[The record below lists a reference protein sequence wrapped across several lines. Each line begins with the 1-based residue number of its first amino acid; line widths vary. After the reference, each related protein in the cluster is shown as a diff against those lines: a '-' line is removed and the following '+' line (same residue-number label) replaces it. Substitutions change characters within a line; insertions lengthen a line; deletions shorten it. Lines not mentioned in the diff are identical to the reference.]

1 MGKRLI
7 LVLAIALVVCSMSSA
22 FAAVQNIKVSGDIL
36 MRAIDRQNF
45 TLNEADKYHVSGF
58 TSQTRVRFD
67 ADLTDNVSA
76 CVRLLNERSWGN
88 DNGGNLMGGPGIM
101 ATPITTTG
109 DEVVVDLAYVSLK
122 EFLYSP
128 LSFTIGRQELRFGNA
143 LIIGDVDTNSP
154 RADFIPYANEWQIPW
169 DLSLRKSFDAVRAT
183 LNYEPLVV
191 DVIYAKIN
199 ENDVWWGTVGPAG
212 IFGLTPAEKNDVDLY
227 GVNASY
233 DMSALGFKGTTDLY
247 WFSKINRW
255 GSANN
260 PLILPPPLGPQT
272 LKKDSVNTIGF
283 LTRGQIVN
291 NLTSSLEA
299 AFQFGNSAWDG
310 INNANAKRRAW
321 ALQVTANYDLKDVKT
336 IGKYSPEVGAIYGI
350 LSGDKKVNNRN
361 TMWDPM
367 FEDQTINNIANAIL
381 PHTNSQY
388 IALKASFK
396 PMEDVTVS
404 GVWGYY
410 LLWVKDQAGF
420 LPSTYGPLLPPP
432 AFGPPGFYALSDNND
447 KYLGQAL
454 DITTTYDYT
463 EDVQFGMTLGY
474 FNPGTAFDKTAA
486 PNWKFDE
493 NAVQMIGSMKVT
505 F

>member
-36 MRAIDRQNF
+36 MRAINRNQF
-45 TLNEADKYHVSGF
+45 TLSEDYKYAVSGF

-88 DNGGNLMGGPGIM
+88 DAVLFAPLT
-101 ATPITTTG
+101 TPIGTKG
-109 DEVVVDLAYVSLK
+109 DEIELDLAYVSLK

-154 RADFIPYANEWQIPW
+154 RTDMIQYANEWQVPW
-169 DLSLRKSFDAVRAT
+169 DLSLRKSFDAIRAT

-191 DVIYAKIN
+191 DVIYAKIM
-199 ENDVWWGTVGPAG
+199 ENDVWWASVGPIGLAP
-212 IFGLTPAEKNDVDLY
+212 FGTPPFEKDDTDLY

-233 DMSALGFKGTTDLY
+233 DMTALGFKGTTDLY
-247 WFSKINRW
+247 WFSKTNRATAYA
-255 GSANN
+255 G
-260 PLILPPPLGPQT
+260 LPGAEQ
-272 LKKDSVNTIGF
+272 KKDTVNTIGF

-291 NLTSSLEA
+291 NLTASLEA
-299 AFQFGNSAWDG
+299 AFQFGNSANDG
-310 INNANAKRRAW
+310 INNINAKRRAW

-350 LSGDKKVNNRN
+350 LSGDKKVDNKD

-367 FEDQTINNIANAIL
+367 FEDQTINSITNAIL

-388 IALKASFK
+388 IALKGSFK

-410 LLWVKDQAGF
+410 LLRDKIDFGA
-420 LPSTYGPLLPPP
+420 LPSTYGMPGAP
-432 AFGPPGFYALSDNND
+432 FGTYFLSNNND
-447 KYLGQAL
+447 KYLGQAI

-463 EDVQFGMTLGY
+463 EDVQFALTCGY
-474 FNPGTAFDKTAA
+474 FNPGTAFDKSIGFV
-486 PNWKFDE
+486 PPSRFED
-493 NAVQMIGSMKVT
+493 NATQMIGSMKVT

>member
-7 LVLAIALVVCSMSSA
+7 LVLAIAFAVCSISSA

-45 TLNEADKYHVSGF
+45 SLNEDFKYADSGF
-58 TSQTRVRFD
+58 TSQVRVRFD

-88 DNGGNLMGGPGIM
+88 DFWGGAPASAN
-101 ATPITTTG
+101 TVG
-109 DEVVVDLAYVSLK
+109 DEVTIDLAYVSLK

-128 LSFTIGRQELRFGNA
+128 LSFTVGRQELRFGNA

-154 RADFIPYANEWQIPW
+154 RVDLVPEANEWQVPW
-169 DLSLRKSFDAVRAT
+169 DLSLRKSFDAIRAT

-191 DVIYAKIN
+191 DVIYAKIQ
-199 ENDVWWGTVGPAG
+199 ENDIWWRQMGPGVGTP
-212 IFGLTPAEKNDVDLY
+212 EKNDVDLY

-233 DMSALGFKGTTDLY
+233 DMSALGFKGATDLY
-247 WFSKINRW
+247 WFSKINRAAAYAV
-255 GSANN
+255 S
-260 PLILPPPLGPQT
+260 LGQQE
-272 LKKDSVNTIGF
+272 KKDSVNTIGF

-291 NLTSSLEA
+291 NLTASLEA
-299 AFQFGNSAWDG
+299 AFQFGNAAFPRVG
-310 INNANAKRRAW
+310 NQPAGVTTAVNAQRRAW
-321 ALQVTANYDLKDVKT
+321 ALQVTANYDLKDVKS

-350 LSGDKKVNNRN
+350 LTGDKKDNKRY

-367 FEDQTINNIANAIL
+367 FEDQTINSITNAIL

-388 IALKASFK
+388 VALKGSFK

-410 LLWVKDQAGF
+410 LLWVKDQWGWM
-420 LPSTYGPLLPPP
+420 PTTYGP
-432 AFGPPGFYALSDNND
+432 FYSLSNNND

-463 EDVQFGMTLGY
+463 EDVQFALTCGY
-474 FNPGTAFDKTAA
+474 FNPGTALDKSTGGLMY
-486 PNWKFDE
+486 DD